1 MSLHCWSQDIYQD
14 FYKKMGNREDCE
26 IIKKWL
32 FSILLRRAFGASAD
46 SVLAQSRRAYT
57 TDITGSYIK
66 ETVTLFPATEINSE
80 IRKLSDVGD
89 DFIEDL
95 LYSQKDSRYSFPIL
109 AMMYP
114 NLDYRN
120 NNFHQDHLHP
130 ASAYNDL
137 EEKDKEKYGWQV
149 YNSILNL
156 QMLDA
161 NENESKNAKPLEKW
175 VSEQTRNKDMR
186 KFMEDHLIP
195 DTDLSL
201 SNFSDFI
208 EKRKAML
215 VQRIRKMIN

>member
-1 MSLHCWSQDIYQD
+1 MAAEEEYQRTGFEGKD
-14 FYKKMGNREDCE
+14 LKAE
-26 IIKKWL
+26 IEKLNSKIT
-32 FSILLRRAFGASAD
+32 AS
-46 SVLAQSRRAYT
+46 
-57 TDITGSYIK
+57 
-66 ETVTLFPATEINSE
+66 
-80 IRKLSDVGD
+80 RK
-89 DFIEDL
+89 F
-95 LYSQKDSRYSFPIL
+95 
-109 AMMYP
+109 M
-114 NLDYRN
+114 
-120 NNFHQDHLHP
+120 
-130 ASAYNDL
+130 

>member
-1 MSLHCWSQDIYQD
+1 M
-14 FYKKMGNREDCE
+14 
-26 IIKKWL
+26 
-32 FSILLRRAFGASAD
+32 
-46 SVLAQSRRAYT
+46 
-57 TDITGSYIK
+57 
-66 ETVTLFPATEINSE
+66 
-80 IRKLSDVGD
+80 
-89 DFIEDL
+89 
-95 LYSQKDSRYSFPIL
+95 LYPD
-109 AMMYP
+109 
-114 NLDYRN
+114 LDYRN

-137 EEKDKEKYGWQV
+137 EEKDKEKDGWQG
-149 YNSILNL
+149 YYSILNL
-156 QMLDA
+156 KMLDA
-161 NENESKNAKPLEKW
+161 NENESKNAKPFEKW